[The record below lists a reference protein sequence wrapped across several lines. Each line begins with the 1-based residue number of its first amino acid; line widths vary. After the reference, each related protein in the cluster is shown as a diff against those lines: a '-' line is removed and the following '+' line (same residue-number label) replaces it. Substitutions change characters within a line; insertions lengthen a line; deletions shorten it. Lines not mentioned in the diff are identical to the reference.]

1 MPLPGHLD
9 RVYEH
14 LASIVRACGS
24 SRDLI
29 AGKRIHAHIADANLG
44 NYRFLA
50 NLLVE
55 MYGKC
60 GSLHDARRVF
70 DSIHSPN
77 IFSWNLLVVAYTQN
91 GRLREARQ
99 CFEKMPGKN
108 VVCWTGLITANAQ
121 SGYVLSARGV
131 FEKMPQRNRVTWTAM
146 VWCLVNAG
154 DVIEAKIIHEQ
165 LVQMGIAEQLPL
177 AKFIVQMYLSCGS
190 LDEARNLFDLLPSK
204 DVGMWTAVIAAYA
217 KYGRWQEAI
226 KLFETMESRTGP
238 YSVLVWN
245 AIISAS
251 FQNGQLKGSLELFWK
266 MRRQGVRPDSLT
278 LATAL
283 DTCAA
288 SGNLHEGRMVAE
300 LVTVYG
306 LQSNDLVNSS
316 LVHMYGKCGSLDDAR
331 RVFDGMAHR
340 GPVVWS
346 KMIAAYSEHGHCSEA
361 FVLLKEMESAK
372 MVADASSCVA
382 FLQACG
388 SLLAL
393 EAGQEVHGWITM
405 KGLEQDV
412 FVGNA
417 LVDMYGKCGSV
428 EEAWAVFDNMKEK
441 NWFSW
446 NFMVEAYCSSGYSTE
461 AIQVFLQ
468 MLQEGVK
475 PNAKTFTSVLVACG
489 HAGFIREG
497 ILHLVYMSSDYDVVP
512 IAEHYACAVGLL
524 GRSGWVKEAEEYVKK
539 LPDAEASV
547 WDALVT
553 ACRIHG
559 DLDRGRSAAESL
571 LECSPHAA
579 RSYAVVAGLYD
590 ALARSDDAARV
601 RETMTSKG
609 LTEER
614 VTSSILVGNTTCHEF
629 ITADTRHKRIQGI
642 HAELEDLGQRIAKD
656 GYAPDA
662 SKLLMHER
670 AEEQRQESLFYH
682 SERLAVGLG
691 AIKIRGDCPLRIIR
705 NFRMCADCHTAI
717 KFMSKA
723 MGRTIILRDG
733 SSQLHRFVDGHCAC
747 RDYW

>member
-1 MPLPGHLD
+1 MVCGKKACAIPGSAVFSRYLHFGSSIGAKSSLRKITAAEEGAQYNLEWLNKVLEGLD
-9 RVYEH
+9 RNVIRGRGERDYF
-14 LASIVRACGS
+14 LYIVRLCTRLKA
-24 SRDLI
+24 LV
-29 AGKRIHAHIADANLG
+29 AG
-44 NYRFLA
+44 
-50 NLLVE
+50 
-55 MYGKC
+55 
-60 GSLHDARRVF
+60 RR
-70 DSIHSPN
+70 
-77 IFSWNLLVVAYTQN
+77 
-91 GRLREARQ
+91 
-99 CFEKMPGKN
+99 
-108 VVCWTGLITANAQ
+108 
-121 SGYVLSARGV
+121 
-131 FEKMPQRNRVTWTAM
+131 
-146 VWCLVNAG
+146 
-154 DVIEAKIIHEQ
+154 IHEQ

-226 KLFETMESRTGP
+226 KLFETMESRTGPAKATYFAVMKSFASAESLAGARLVHSRIVELGAENDDLVRAALIEMYGRCASLEEAWSIFSSSVAGDGGP

>member
-1 MPLPGHLD
+1 ERDYFL
-9 RVYEH
+9 Y
-14 LASIVRACGS
+14 IVRLCTRLKA
-24 SRDLI
+24 LV
-29 AGKRIHAHIADANLG
+29 AG
-44 NYRFLA
+44 
-50 NLLVE
+50 
-55 MYGKC
+55 
-60 GSLHDARRVF
+60 RR
-70 DSIHSPN
+70 
-77 IFSWNLLVVAYTQN
+77 
-91 GRLREARQ
+91 
-99 CFEKMPGKN
+99 
-108 VVCWTGLITANAQ
+108 
-121 SGYVLSARGV
+121 
-131 FEKMPQRNRVTWTAM
+131 
-146 VWCLVNAG
+146 
-154 DVIEAKIIHEQ
+154 IHEQ

-238 YSVLVWN
+238 AKATYFAVMKSFASAESLAGARLVHSRIVELGAENDDLVRAALIEMYGRCGSLEEAWSIFSSSVAGDGGPHSVLVWN

-288 SGNLHEGRMVAE
+288 SGNLHEGRV
-300 LVTVYG
+300 
-306 LQSNDLVNSS
+306 
-316 LVHMYGKCGSLDDAR
+316 
-331 RVFDGMAHR
+331 
-340 GPVVWS
+340 
-346 KMIAAYSEHGHCSEA
+346 
-361 FVLLKEMESAK
+361 
-372 MVADASSCVA
+372 
-382 FLQACG
+382 
-388 SLLAL
+388 
-393 EAGQEVHGWITM
+393 VHGWITM

-539 LPDAEASV
+539 LPDAEAPV

-579 RSYAVVAGLYD
+579 RSYAVVAGLYN

>member
-1 MPLPGHLD
+1 MVCGKKACAIPGSAVFSRYLHFGSSIGAKSALRKITAAEEGAQYNLEWLNKVLEGLD
-9 RVYEH
+9 RNVIRGRGERDYF
-14 LASIVRACGS
+14 LYIVRLCTRLKA
-24 SRDLI
+24 LV
-29 AGKRIHAHIADANLG
+29 AG
-44 NYRFLA
+44 
-50 NLLVE
+50 
-55 MYGKC
+55 
-60 GSLHDARRVF
+60 RR
-70 DSIHSPN
+70 
-77 IFSWNLLVVAYTQN
+77 
-91 GRLREARQ
+91 
-99 CFEKMPGKN
+99 
-108 VVCWTGLITANAQ
+108 
-121 SGYVLSARGV
+121 
-131 FEKMPQRNRVTWTAM
+131 
-146 VWCLVNAG
+146 
-154 DVIEAKIIHEQ
+154 IHEQ

-238 YSVLVWN
+238 AKATYFAVMKSFASAESLAGARLVHSRIVELGAENDDLVRAALIEMYGRCGSLEEAWSIFSSSVAGDGGPHSVLVWN

-288 SGNLHEGRMVAE
+288 SGNLHEGRVVAE

-539 LPDAEASV
+539 LPDAEAPV

-579 RSYAVVAGLYD
+579 RSYAVVAGLYN